1 MITKRIPQIVVD
13 TNVFYAAIYSP
24 SGASFQLLNLIGQ
37 DFFEIHVS
45 VPLILEYESTA
56 KKQLTNLP
64 ITAQDID
71 LLIDYIC
78 SVAKAHEIYYL
89 WRPFLSNPKDEMVLE
104 LAVNARCD
112 AIVTFNKRDFRGCD
126 KFGVR
131 LLTPV
136 ELLREIGVIQ

>member
-1 MITKRIPQIVVD
+1 MAVKPVPQIVID
-13 TNVFYAAIYSP
+13 TNVFYAATYSP

-37 DFFEIHVS
+37 GLFEIHVS

-56 KKQLTNLP
+56 KRQLATLP

-78 SVAKAHEIYYL
+78 SVAKSHEIYFL
-89 WRPFLSNPKDEMVLE
+89 WRPFLSDPKDEMVLE
-104 LAVNARCD
+104 LAVTAQCD
-112 AIVTFNKRDFRGCD
+112 AIITFNKRDFRGCE